1 MFEWITVPA
10 SATEDLLAFAGGL
23 TTDLWELI
31 ALAIG
36 VPLAF
41 YIIARI
47 IGLDRS
53 HTGKARY

>member
-41 YIIARI
+41 YIISRI
-47 IGLDRS
+47 IGLIRS
-53 HTGKARY
+53 HTAKARY

>member
-47 IGLDRS
+47 IGLVRS